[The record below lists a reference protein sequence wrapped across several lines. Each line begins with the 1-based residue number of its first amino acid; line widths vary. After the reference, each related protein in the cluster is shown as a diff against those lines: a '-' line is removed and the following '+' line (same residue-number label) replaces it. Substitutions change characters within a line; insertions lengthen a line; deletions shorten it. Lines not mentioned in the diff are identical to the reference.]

1 VEILIAVKDK
11 LIRSSLA
18 LLIKYEGRKDNVK
31 DSADPINFL
40 EILRNFYIDLVIID
54 WEFFFY
60 ENFEMM
66 SLLKKA
72 YPGIAFIVTGIKK
85 ENKKDAIRS
94 NMDDFYLQSDSPEEL
109 IKIIDRFRKNE
120 GDSKG
125 IIRD

>member
-1 VEILIAVKDK
+1 VEILIAAKDK

-18 LLIKYEGRKDNVK
+18 LLIKYEGRKDIVK

-54 WEFFFY
+54 WEFFFD

-109 IKIIDRFRKNE
+109 IKIIDRFRN
-120 GDSKG
+120 SA
-125 IIRD
+125 RYS

>member
-1 VEILIAVKDK
+1 MEILIAAKDK

-18 LLIKYEGRKDNVK
+18 LLIKYEGRKDTVK

-54 WEFFFY
+54 WEFFFD

-85 ENKKDAIRS
+85 ENKKDAILS
-94 NMDDFYLQSDSPEEL
+94 NMDDFYLQSDSPKEL

-120 GDSKG
+120 
-125 IIRD
+125 RDA

>member
-72 YPGIAFIVTGIKK
+72 YPGIAFIITAIKK

-120 GDSKG
+120 MDT
-125 IIRD
+125 

>member
-1 VEILIAVKDK
+1 VVEILIAAKDK

-18 LLIKYEGRKDNVK
+18 LLVKYQGRKDTVK

-54 WEFFFY
+54 WEFFFD

-85 ENKKDAIRS
+85 ENKKDVILS
-94 NMDDFYLQSDSPEEL
+94 NMDGFYLQSDSPEEL

-120 GDSKG
+120 RDS
-125 IIRD
+125 

>member
-1 VEILIAVKDK
+1 VEILIAAKDK

-18 LLIKYEGRKDNVK
+18 LLIKYEGRKDTVK
-31 DSADPINFL
+31 DSAGPINFL

-54 WEFFFY
+54 WEFFFD

-72 YPGIAFIVTGIKK
+72 YPGVAFIVTGIKK

-120 GDSKG
+120 
-125 IIRD
+125 RDA